1 MIDPGDRPLEG
12 KMMWT
17 LDMILEMLEENT
29 QRATY
34 GAVAG
39 VVGGHPIGVMNL
51 RPRTPRNSWVVAKA
65 NGRPSGYHP
74 HEMHPQL
81 FSKSYVI
88 TDGDEL
94 WSALG

>member
-1 MIDPGDRPLEG
+1 
-12 KMMWT
+12 
-17 LDMILEMLEENT
+17 MILEILEDNT

-34 GAVAG
+34 GAVAE
-39 VVGGHPIGVMNL
+39 VVRKNPRNVMSHL
-51 RPRTPRNSWVVAKA
+51 PRTPRNSWVVAKA
-65 NGRPSGYHP
+65 NRLPSGYFP

>member
-1 MIDPGDRPLEG
+1 MPKFDRSQIPDFV
-12 KMMWT
+12 
-17 LDMILEMLEENT
+17 LDSTIIQSMLGSAAMRT
-29 QRATY
+29 
-34 GAVAG
+34 AG
-39 VVGGHPIGVMNL
+39 PIYL
-51 RPRTPRNSWVVAKA
+51 
-65 NGRPSGYHP
+65 P

>member
-1 MIDPGDRPLEG
+1 
-12 KMMWT
+12 MWT
-17 LDMILEMLEENT
+17 LDMILEILEENT

-39 VVGGHPIGVMNL
+39 VVGGIARGVMSP
-51 RPRTPRNSWVVAKA
+51 RPRTPRNSWVVSKA
-65 NGRPSGYHP
+65 TSLPTGYLP

-94 WSALG
+94 WSWLG

>member
-1 MIDPGDRPLEG
+1 MISGQENWRSNL
-12 KMMWT
+12 MWT
-17 LDMILEMLEENT
+17 LDMIIEILEENT

-39 VVGGHPIGVMNL
+39 VVGGHPRNVMSHL
-51 RPRTPRNSWVVAKA
+51 PRTPRNSWVVAKA
-65 NGRPSGYHP
+65 NGRPSGYLP

-81 FSKSYVI
+81 FSTSYVI

-94 WSALG
+94 WSWLG